1 MLITNLI
8 VAFTIFLLGFYVSCR
23 YTSKSFKDGFYNK
36 SDCPDLLVQNGDGL
50 QLLNSNKAKIP
61 GINPVRF
68 NNLEEYVEFLHW
80 QNGVGIKCPV
90 LYFEKHYD
98 VQGSE
103 IYKIKDS
110 PFDNID
116 LPENKKMPIS
126 DIIDANKNGK
136 DNLHYQGYDKDNQY
150 IGQFNRLDK
159 FFEADCKKNSINA
172 MHTCWAGEERSKSV
186 FPDKLN

>member
-8 VAFTIFLLGFYVSCR
+8 VGITIFLLGLYVSCH
-23 YTSKSFKDGFYNK
+23 YTSKSFKDGFYSK

-61 GINPVRF
+61 GVNPIRF
-68 NNLEEYVEFLHW
+68 NNLEEYVEFLNW

-98 VQGSE
+98 AQGSE

-126 DIIDANKNGK
+126 DIIDANNNGEN
-136 DNLHYQGYDKDNQY
+136 NLHYQGFDKENQY
-150 IGQFNRLDK
+150 IGQFNHLDK
-159 FFEADCKKNSINA
+159 LFETDCKKNTVNA
-172 MHTCWAGEERSKSV
+172 MHTCWAGEGRSKSI
-186 FPDKLN
+186 FPDKIN

>member
-8 VAFTIFLLGFYVSCR
+8 VALTIFLLGLYVSCR

-90 LYFEKHYD
+90 LYFEKNYD
-98 VQGSE
+98 AQGSE

-150 IGQFNRLDK
+150 IGQFNHLDK
-159 FFEADCKKNSINA
+159 FFETDCKKNTINA
-172 MHTCWAGEERSKSV
+172 MHTCWKGEGRSKSV

>member
-8 VAFTIFLLGFYVSCR
+8 VGITIFLLGLYVSCH
-23 YTSKSFKDGFYNK
+23 YTSKSFKDGFYSK
-36 SDCPDLLVQNGDGL
+36 SDCPDSLVQNGDGL

-61 GINPVRF
+61 GVNPIRF
-68 NNLEEYVEFLHW
+68 NNLEEYVEFLNW

-98 VQGSE
+98 AQGSE

-126 DIIDANKNGK
+126 DIIDANNNGEN
-136 DNLHYQGYDKDNQY
+136 NLHYQGFDKDKQY
-150 IGQFNRLDK
+150 IGQFNHLDK
-159 FFEADCKKNSINA
+159 FFETDCKKNTVNA
-172 MHTCWAGEERSKSV
+172 MHTCWAGEGRSKSI
-186 FPDKLN
+186 FPDKIN

>member
-8 VAFTIFLLGFYVSCR
+8 LAFTIFLLGLYVSCR
-23 YTSKSFKDGFYNK
+23 YTSQTFKDGFYSK
-36 SDCPDLLVQNGDGL
+36 SNCPDVLVQNGDGL

-61 GINPVRF
+61 GVNPVKF
-68 NNLEEYVEFLHW
+68 NNLEEYVEFLQW

-136 DNLHYQGYDKDNQY
+136 DNLHYQGFDKDNQY
-150 IGQFNRLDK
+150 IGQFNKLDK
-159 FFEADCKKNSINA
+159 FFESDCKKKSINP
-172 MHTCWAGEERSKSV
+172 MHTCWVGEGISKSR
-186 FPDKLN
+186 FPDKLT

>member
-8 VAFTIFLLGFYVSCR
+8 LAFTVFLLGLYVSCR
-23 YTSKSFKDGFYNK
+23 YTSKSFKDGFYSE

-50 QLLNSNKAKIP
+50 QLLNSKKAKIP
-61 GINPVRF
+61 GVNPIRF
-68 NNLEEYVEFLHW
+68 NNLEEYVEFINW

-98 VQGSE
+98 AQGSE

-126 DIIDANKNGK
+126 DIIDANNNGEN
-136 DNLHYQGYDKDNQY
+136 NLHYQGFDKDNQY
-150 IGQFNRLDK
+150 IGQFNHLDK
-159 FFEADCKKNSINA
+159 FFETDCKKNTVNA
-172 MHTCWAGEERSKSV
+172 MHTCWAGEDRSKSL
-186 FPDKLN
+186 FPDKIN